1 MSLDEWVSIP
11 QQELKVRLNMYI
23 NSRMLASISLKG
35 WNVYRCLATPSAAP
49 GSLSNWLLWSTSAST
64 DVIIQIL
71 NPKYPTCQCVR
82 VPRSIQEA

>member
-49 GSLSNWLLWSTSAST
+49 GSLSN
-64 DVIIQIL
+64 
-71 NPKYPTCQCVR
+71 
-82 VPRSIQEA
+82 